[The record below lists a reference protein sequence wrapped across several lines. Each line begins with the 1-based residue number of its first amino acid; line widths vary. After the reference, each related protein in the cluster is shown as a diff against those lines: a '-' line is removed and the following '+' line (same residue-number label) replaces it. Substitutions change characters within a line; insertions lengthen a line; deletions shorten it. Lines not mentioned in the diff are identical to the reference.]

1 MGIILK
7 QQVAVIEDASVKQ
20 VFCRKK
26 FRLYSRMFRGV
37 FTEVLLRGDGL
48 VTGLVKK
55 CLELKAIL

>member
-20 VFCRKK
+20 VFCRKN
-26 FRLYSRMFRGV
+26 FRLYSRTFRGV
-37 FTEVLLRGDGL
+37 STEVLLRGDGL